1 MEHRSNYRFLADTTV
16 NCRVPASPECATISD
31 VSQDGCRL
39 CFSGGVALPGST
51 ILLELLPGFHAIGH
65 VMWQDKSHNAVGIRF
80 ETPLDETLVEHVRAG
95 NG

>member
-1 MEHRSNYRFLADTTV
+1 MEQRSNYRFLTDTTV

-39 CFSGGVALPGST
+39 RFNSGIALPGST

-65 VMWQDKSHNAVGIRF
+65 VMWQDKSANAVGIRF
-80 ETPLDETLVEHVRAG
+80 ETSLDQTLVEHVRMG
-95 NG
+95 NE